1 MADVTAPRAGAAST
15 NGAGSPP
22 VEPGELVATVGA
34 PSHPRAVRVRLA
46 PASRSVGDA
55 TLVVAP
61 LATDPARPDAGV
73 LAQRHGRV
81 EGEGGAASIV
91 ALDAKRHRLLADG
104 KATDV
109 ILEPPQPA
117 ARGVILREV
126 LVDGFR
132 FEVEAEPER
141 LASLRERATRARAGA
156 ALAGRLEIR
165 AVIPGR
171 LVALWVA
178 TGDTITAGERML
190 AIEAM
195 KMQNELL
202 APRDGTIG
210 TIGVAVGA
218 TVEIGDLL
226 VVIE

>member
-1 MADVTAPRAGAAST
+1 VST
-15 NGAGSPP
+15 
-22 VEPGELVATVGA
+22 
-34 PSHPRAVRVRLA
+34 
-46 PASRSVGDA
+46 GDP

-61 LATDPARPDAGV
+61 VVGPVDTDASAAGAGV
-73 LAQRHGRV
+73 LAQRHALV
-81 EGEGGAASIV
+81 AGEDGVVSMV
-91 ALDAKRHRLLADG
+91 ALDATRHRLRAD
-104 KATDV
+104 AVTTDV
-109 ILEPPQPA
+109 ILEPA
-117 ARGVILREV
+117 RTGGRGVVVREV

-132 FEVEAEPER
+132 FDVESELER
-141 LASLRERATRARAGA
+141 LASLRERATRERPDA
-156 ALAGRLEIR
+156 AHGGPLEIR

-178 TGDTITAGERML
+178 SGDTVTAGERML

-202 APRDGTIG
+202 APRDGTIV

-226 VVIE
+226 VVVE